1 VTAPLSSKAPLPP
14 TVPRLFLSALR
25 LGLTSFGGPVAHLG
39 YFREEYVAR
48 RHWLDDPAY
57 ADLVALCQALPGP
70 ASSQAIFG
78 IGLACNGLPGGLAC
92 WLGFTLPSALIMMA
106 CGYSAAA
113 MGAIPHAGW
122 LAGLKIA
129 AVAVVAQAVWG
140 MGTQLC
146 PDRSRLTMALFAAMA
161 MLLMP
166 AGTTP
171 MLVIVAGGFLGWAR
185 YRRIRVPTT
194 PAPLPFTV
202 SHARGA
208 ALLLLFVLLLVM
220 LPVVASTT
228 HLRGFQYFCAFYRV
242 GALVFGG
249 GHVVLPLLQSQVVR
263 PGWVDDST
271 FVAGYGLAQA
281 LPGPLFSFAA
291 YLGAAA
297 KQAPNGWLGALI
309 CLLGIYLSPLLLMA
323 GAIPFWETLRRTRS
337 AQAALRGANAAV
349 TGVLLAALFDPLWIT
364 AIHSGRDL
372 ALAIGTFTVLF
383 VWRFPAWLVVLL
395 AALAGQMWLKG

>member
-1 VTAPLSSKAPLPP
+1 MPAPHSSQPP
-14 TVPRLFLSALR
+14 TILRLFLSALR

-39 YFREEYVAR
+39 FFRDEYVAR
-48 RHWLDDPAY
+48 RRWLDDSAFG
-57 ADLVALCQALPGP
+57 DLVALCQALPGP
-70 ASSQAIFG
+70 ASSQVIFG
-78 IGLACNGLPGGLAC
+78 IGLATKGWLGGLAC
-92 WLGFTLPSALIMMA
+92 WAGFTLPSALIMMA
-106 CGYSAAA
+106 CGYKAAS
-113 MGAIPHAGW
+113 MGVFPHAGW

-146 PDRSRLTMALFAAMA
+146 TDRSRLTLALMAAMA

-166 AGTTP
+166 AGATP
-171 MLVIVAGGFLGWAR
+171 LVVIVIGGLLGWAR
-185 YRRIRVPTT
+185 YRRIRIPTT
-194 PAPLPFTV
+194 PAPLPFEL
-202 SHARGA
+202 SHTRGA
-208 ALLLLFVLLLVM
+208 ATLLLFFLLLLLL
-220 LPVVASTT
+220 PAAASWT
-228 HLRGFQYFCAFYRV
+228 HSQGLLYFNGFYRV

-263 PGWVDDST
+263 RGWVDDGT
-271 FVAGYGLAQA
+271 FVAGYGVAQA

-297 KQAPNGWLGALI
+297 KVAPNGWLGGLI

-349 TGVLLAALFDPLWIT
+349 TGILLAALYDPLWQT

-372 ALAIGTFTVLF
+372 ALAMGSFVLLF
-383 VWRFPAWLVVLL
+383 VWRFPPWLIVLL
-395 AALAGQMWLKG
+395 TALAGQMWLKG

>member
-1 VTAPLSSKAPLPP
+1 MRPPPSHPP
-14 TVPRLFLSALR
+14 TILRLFLSALR

-39 YFREEYVAR
+39 YFRQEYVAR
-48 RHWLDDPAY
+48 RRWLDDPAY
-57 ADLVALCQALPGP
+57 ADLVSLCQSLPGP
-70 ASSQAIFG
+70 ASSQVIFG
-78 IGLACNGLPGGLAC
+78 IGLATRGIPGGLAC
-92 WLGFTLPSALIMMA
+92 WLGFTLPSALIMTA
-106 CGYSAAA
+106 CGYGAAR
-113 MGAIPHAGW
+113 MGAALHAGW

-146 PDRSRLTMALFAAMA
+146 PDRSRLTMALFAAVA
-161 MLLMP
+161 MLLAP

-171 MLVIVAGGFLGWAR
+171 LLVIVAGGLIGWAR

-194 PAPLPFTV
+194 PAPLPF
-202 SHARGA
+202 SPSLAGGAA
-208 ALLLLFVLLLVM
+208 ALLLFFLLLAA
-220 LPVVASTT
+220 LPLAANWS
-228 HLRGFQYFCAFYRV
+228 HIRGLEYFSGFYRV

-249 GHVVLPLLQSQVVR
+249 GHVVLPLLQSQVVSR
-263 PGWVDDST
+263 GWVDDGT

-297 KQAPNGWLGALI
+297 REQPNGWQGALV

-349 TGVLLAALFDPLWIT
+349 TGILLAALFDPLWLT
-364 AIHSGRDL
+364 AIHSARDL
-372 ALAIGTFTVLF
+372 ALALAAFALLS
-383 VWRFPAWLVVLL
+383 VWRFPPWLIVLL
-395 AALAGQMWLKG
+395 ALAGETWLGK